1 MPKQQ
6 RHAKPKVSKSVSPK
20 STGRATRAPAGRP
33 RPVAPAVAIAVK
45 PPEPPPP
52 PSGPERKPRFHEA
65 VARYEGAVRL
75 LQRHEFAAA
84 ADQFRSVIA
93 GYPEER
99 ELLERARLY
108 LRVCERETS
117 RQPTAGPRTPEERV
131 YAATMALNAGE
142 LQAALGYLRQ
152 ALQDNPELDHG
163 HYIMSVA
170 LLESG
175 DTTGALAHLQN
186 AVRLNPDNV
195 SLARQDPDLEGL
207 RASAEF
213 HSVISAAPLRRSAS
227 QTDRKLRRR

>member
-6 RHAKPKVSKSVSPK
+6 RHDKSKTARTSNLKGSSRSRKV
-20 STGRATRAPAGRP
+20 AGARP
-33 RPVAPAVAIAVK
+33 RGVDPGPAVVAVK
-45 PPEPPPP
+45 PMAPAPPPVP
-52 PSGPERKPRFHEA
+52 DRKPRFHEA

-75 LQRHEFAAA
+75 LQRHEFSSA

-117 RQPTAGPRTPEERV
+117 RQPAAGPRTPEERV

-142 LQAALGYLRQ
+142 LQTALGYLRQ

-170 LLESG
+170 LLEAG
-175 DTTGALAHLQN
+175 DTGGALVHLQN

-213 HSVISAAPLRRSAS
+213 NAVITSVPLRRAPS